1 MSQQWLRY
9 RDLKA
14 EGIVSNRATLGNWI
28 RDRGF
33 PSGRLIGPNT
43 RMWPEDEVRAWIDSR
58 PTEFKQPPPNPR
70 RKRKRA
76 RARRSPTRSARS
88 PDGKHSS

>member
-1 MSQQWLRY
+1 MSQWLRY
-9 RDLKA
+9 RDLEA
-14 EGIVSNRATLGNWI
+14 QGIVSNRATLCNWI

-43 RMWPEDEVRAWIDSR
+43 RAWLEDEVRAWLNSR
-58 PTEFKQPPPNPR
+58 PTEFKLPPPPKPR

-76 RARRSPTRSARS
+76 RARKAAA
-88 PDGKHSS
+88 